1 VPSQVHEGQSVTCKE
16 STRLYKDDKKSF
28 IALPPVNYVQTDRN
42 LLNKFLI
49 KTLDLSVREKCKNAS
64 QD

>member
-1 VPSQVHEGQSVTCKE
+1 MFTG
-16 STRLYKDDKKSF
+16 KKSF
-28 IALPPVNYVQTDRN
+28 IALPPVNYVQTDKN